1 MTPDQIEIFSI
12 GTGNAPFELVRSG
25 VFGGLW
31 AWKEVI
37 KAAMFLTTDNAT
49 AQAKLLLGPGRC
61 LRLEPAG
68 ADALVEL
75 DDYDGAFARLAPK
88 PLGGDRHSYRM
99 EAHAEE
105 ILALVAE
112 TPDITLA
119 EIADHL
125 EGSRGLRVALSTVW
139 RLLDRHGQTFK
150 KNRARKRTAT
160 A

>member
-1 MTPDQIEIFSI
+1 MSQPLSIDLRKRLVSAVEDGQSRRSAARRFGVAVSTAIKWVDQWRRE
-12 GTGNAPFELVRSG
+12 
-25 VFGGLW
+25 
-31 AWKEVI
+31 
-37 KAAMFLTTDNAT
+37 
-49 AQAKLLLGPGRC
+49 GR
-61 LRLEPAG
+61 
-68 ADALVEL
+68 V
-75 DDYDGAFARLAPK
+75 APK

-105 ILALVAE
+105 ILAPVAK

-125 EGSRGLRVALSTVW
+125 EDSRGLRVALSTVW

>member
-1 MTPDQIEIFSI
+1 MPEPLSKDLRKRLVSAVEGGQSRRSAARRFGVAASTAIKWVDQWRREGRIES
-12 GTGNAPFELVRSG
+12 
-25 VFGGLW
+25 
-31 AWKEVI
+31 
-37 KAAMFLTTDNAT
+37 
-49 AQAKLLLGPGRC
+49 
-61 LRLEPAG
+61 
-68 ADALVEL
+68 
-75 DDYDGAFARLAPK
+75 K

-99 EAHAEE
+99 EAHAAE

-119 EIADHL
+119 ELVEHL
-125 EGSRGLRVALSTVW
+125 EGAHGLRVAQSTVW

>member
-1 MTPDQIEIFSI
+1 MSKPLSKDLRKR
-12 GTGNAPFELVRSG
+12 LVFAVEEGQSRSSAARRFG
-25 VFGGLW
+25 V
-31 AWKEVI
+31 AVSTAI
-37 KAAMFLTTDNAT
+37 KWVE
-49 AQAKLLLGPGRC
+49 QWRREGR
-61 LRLEPAG
+61 
-68 ADALVEL
+68 VE
-75 DDYDGAFARLAPK
+75 AK
-88 PLGGDRHSYRM
+88 PLGGDRHSSRT

-119 EIADHL
+119 EIAEHL
-125 EGSRGLRVALSTVW
+125 QGAHGLRVALSTVW